1 MINIGQFEA
10 AVLCPGLITSLI
22 TLAAQ
27 GLQNIRVHKSFFIV
41 KYTVNTGAPPHV
53 HINTQTHEYTDRQT
67 DRQTDGLTNRWT
79 ETYFALLMLLG
90 Y

>member
-22 TLAAQ
+22 TLTAQ

-41 KYTVNTGAPPHV
+41 KYTVNTGAPSHV
-53 HINTQTHEYTDRQT
+53 HINT
-67 DRQTDGLTNRWT
+67 
-79 ETYFALLMLLG
+79 
-90 Y
+90 